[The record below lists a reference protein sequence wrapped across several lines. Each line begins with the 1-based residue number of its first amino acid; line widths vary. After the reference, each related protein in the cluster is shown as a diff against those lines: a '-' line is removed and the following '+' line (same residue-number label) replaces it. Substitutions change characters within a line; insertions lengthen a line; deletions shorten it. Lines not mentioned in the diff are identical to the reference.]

1 VRGVALKL
9 CVALATCLLA
19 VIWCSGTA
27 EAESYHLSDQAELN
41 PNQYY
46 IIVDFVAQEGAQLSY
61 EAISIG
67 DYPVDVLVIEAT
79 YLDAYIAGPNFQY
92 FTGSCL
98 NDSHARMTTSYGT
111 FETGREY
118 VLLIDNSNDPVGGA
132 FPTGSVEV
140 SYSADLQNVEM
151 PGSVDI
157 GTLNAI
163 IPMVMV
169 GGMVVLFVVFAFV
182 FRKNRNTYKT
192 ARLKQCPTC
201 HNQVPDQN
209 TVCPKCG
216 GNM

>member
-1 VRGVALKL
+1 MRGVALKS

-19 VIWCSGTA
+19 VIWCSGSA
-27 EAESYHLSDQAELN
+27 DAESYHLSDRTELY
-41 PNQYY
+41 PNQYF

-67 DYPVDVLVIEAT
+67 DYPIDVLVIEAT
-79 YLDAYIAGPNFQY
+79 YLDAYIAGPDFQY

-98 NDSHARMTTSYGT
+98 NDSHASMTTSYGA
-111 FETGREY
+111 FEVGREY

-132 FPTGSVEV
+132 FTTGTVEV

-151 PGSVDI
+151 PDSIDVGM
-157 GTLNAI
+157 LNAI
-163 IPMVMV
+163 IPMAMF
-169 GGMVVLFVVFAFV
+169 GGMVLLFVVFAFV

-209 TVCPKCG
+209 TICPKCG